1 MKAGTTADVRRACA
15 EFGQPPLPKRTATS
29 LVCAALLRQL
39 AVEIKVR
46 GQVIR
51 TSQGINCAAFF
62 LSRRFRIEPLETKKR
77 LRLLGAVLVSG
88 SSNYARSCR
97 LWHGSSQARLRLT
110 DDLLIVIGNDP
121 LHIDACAF
129 DPRFVRQ
136 SLELKLTCS
145 ACLGVK
151 RVTGRVADLPV
162 GVSIFTE
169 YGCRGC
175 CVFGVMRHLLI
186 LHDSSVDHCTSCDAE
201 VCWGLHVRFGR
212 CIVCANRGMRPSHRN
227 ENRRIVIL
235 RSIFSGVGM

>member
-62 LSRRFRIEPLETKKR
+62 LRRRFRIEPLETKKR

-136 SLELKLTCS
+136 SLELKLNFFSLLGRQEGDGKSGGFACGGLVGSERAIWQMHALGRQPQKS
-145 ACLGVK
+145 AVNQ
-151 RVTGRVADLPV
+151 RT
-162 GVSIFTE
+162 
-169 YGCRGC
+169 
-175 CVFGVMRHLLI
+175 
-186 LHDSSVDHCTSCDAE
+186 
-201 VCWGLHVRFGR
+201 
-212 CIVCANRGMRPSHRN
+212 
-227 ENRRIVIL
+227 
-235 RSIFSGVGM
+235 FSR